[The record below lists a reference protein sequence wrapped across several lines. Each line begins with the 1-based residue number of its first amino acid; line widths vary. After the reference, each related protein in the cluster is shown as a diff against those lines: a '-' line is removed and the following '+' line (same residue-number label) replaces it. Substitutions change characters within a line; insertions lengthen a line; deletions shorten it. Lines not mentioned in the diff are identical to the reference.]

1 VTKAYSVMVIA
12 GVEDASRIALT
23 PIDAYGADELSQ
35 LLEDG
40 VSFSRTLPELS
51 PLSSEIEP
59 EGLRG

>member
-1 VTKAYSVMVIA
+1 MVIA